1 MWLKKAQHA
10 GFTNPVVRHRHPMT
24 VERLMYYPVYS
35 EGHLDTL
42 LARVAP
48 GERDHLVMSALITA
62 QAGEV
67 PEPVQEENI
76 CLL

>member
-1 MWLKKAQHA
+1 
-10 GFTNPVVRHRHPMT
+10 MT
-24 VERLMYYPVYS
+24 IERLMHYPVYF

-48 GERDHLVMSALITA
+48 GERNHLVMSALITA
-62 QAGEV
+62 QAGAL
-67 PEPVQEENI
+67 PAKRQEGEM

>member
-1 MWLKKAQHA
+1 
-10 GFTNPVVRHRHPMT
+10 
-24 VERLMYYPVYS
+24 MYYPVYS

-48 GERDHLVMSALITA
+48 SERDHLVMSALITA
-62 QAGEV
+62 LAGEV